1 MSERDLSLD
10 ADGRFKDRIRTPVVA
25 AHHLA
30 DDGSFPNN
38 ELLPLMVY
46 GGALD
51 LPEGDPAA
59 LIEIILRE
67 NGWGGSWRSTV
78 FGYHHYHST
87 AHEMLGIYSG
97 RARVLFGGD
106 DGPIV
111 EATPGDVIIIPAGV
125 AHNNLGSTADFRC
138 VGAYP
143 RGQSPDMNYG
153 QPGERPRVDQNI
165 ARVPLPLADP
175 IYGSSGPL
183 CQHWPVED

>member
-1 MSERDLSLD
+1 MNETDVPWT
-10 ADGRFKDRIRTPVVA
+10 AYGRFEGRIRTPGVV
-25 AHHLA
+25 AHHLG
-30 DDGSFPNN
+30 DDGTFPNN
-38 ELLPLMVY
+38 ELLPLLVY
-46 GGALD
+46 AGALD
-51 LPEGDPAA
+51 LPERDPAT
-59 LIEIILRE
+59 LIEVILRE

-106 DGPIV
+106 HGPVI

-125 AHNNLGSTADFRC
+125 AHNNLGSTPEFRC

-153 QPGERPRVDQNI
+153 HPGERPRVDQNI
-165 ARVPLPLADP
+165 ARVPVPELDP
-175 IYGSSGPL
+175 IYSSGGPL
-183 CQHWPVED
+183 LAHWPIAG